1 MNSARKSNC
10 EMNEDFGMKKMKRN
24 VISLEKIMCTI
35 CTRFHIFLASLTGVY
50 K

>member
-10 EMNEDFGMKKMKRN
+10 EMNEDFSMKKMKRD

-35 CTRFHIFLASLTGVY
+35 CTRFHIFLASLIGVY

>member
-10 EMNEDFGMKKMKRN
+10 EMNEDFGMKKMRRD
-24 VISLEKIMCTI
+24 VISLEKITCTI
-35 CTRFHIFLASLTGVY
+35 GTRFHIFLASLMGDY